1 MTKNPNLKND
11 TRLDDL
17 RSQVREYGRDSAQ
30 GRDAK
35 PKLALAVVRAAF
47 DNVIAPDDAEMLYN
61 EYALAESKKSIH
73 DHSAGGVK
81 ANVSKLRQI
90 ISLGHLPAVDGVAL
104 LDKVTDMRI
113 ELRAQEA
120 KLKGAFDTFVDI
132 ARAQLKSPD
141 TELDDDAVRDLCVKA
156 DAAPKDLIQKLAEDY
171 KRLYKRVEE
180 LTSEG
185 IGAASTEAAMHAIG
199 DQISELGGDLPPVT
213 KEAKA
218 KANFIKRAATYGIS
232 VSASA

>member
-1 MTKNPNLKND
+1 MTKILKND

-17 RSQVREYGRDSAQ
+17 RTQVREYGRDSAS

-35 PKLALAVVRAAF
+35 PKLALTIVRAAF
-47 DNVIAPDDAEMLYN
+47 DGIIGPDDAEMIYN
-61 EYALAESKKSIH
+61 EYATAESKKSIH
-73 DHSAGGVK
+73 DHSAGGIK

-90 ISLGHLPAVDGVAL
+90 ISVGCLPAIDGVVL
-104 LDKVTDMRI
+104 LDKVTDMRT
-113 ELRAQEA
+113 ELRAQDA

-141 TELDDDAVRDLCVKA
+141 SELDDDVIRDLCVKGET
-156 DAAPKDLIQKLAEDY
+156 APKDLIQKLAEDY
-171 KRLYKRVEE
+171 KRIHKRIEE

-185 IGAASTEAAMHAIG
+185 ISAASAEAAMHAIG

-218 KANFIKRAATYGIS
+218 KANFIKRAASMGLS
-232 VSASA
+232 VAA